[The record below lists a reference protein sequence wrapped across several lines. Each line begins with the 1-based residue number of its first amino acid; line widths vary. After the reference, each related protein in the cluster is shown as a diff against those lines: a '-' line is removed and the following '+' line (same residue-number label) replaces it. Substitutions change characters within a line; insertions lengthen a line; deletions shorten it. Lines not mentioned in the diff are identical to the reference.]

1 MCRSVLIVVIKS
13 PLLLSSV
20 GTDGIDTTN
29 VEYDCISCVTRR
41 V

>member
-20 GTDGIDTTN
+20 GTDTTN
-29 VEYDCISCVTRR
+29 VEYDCISCVAQR